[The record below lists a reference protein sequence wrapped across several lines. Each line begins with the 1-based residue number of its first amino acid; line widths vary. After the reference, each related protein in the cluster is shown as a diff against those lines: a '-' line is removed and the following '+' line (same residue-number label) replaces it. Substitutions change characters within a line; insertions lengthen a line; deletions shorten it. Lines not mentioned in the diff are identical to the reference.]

1 MFNGGFLRRKGA
13 KNDEE
18 LYHNCWLSK
27 WKCNHV
33 YPKQWVAISFIMFS
47 FSATSNRTINSM
59 ISINATH
66 ASKAKINLD
75 AFDNNSNAL

>member
-1 MFNGGFLRRKGA
+1 MKKGA

-33 YPKQWVAISFIMFS
+33 NPKQWGEIFFVAFF
-47 FSATSNRTINSM
+47 FLTKSNTTINSI
-59 ISINATH
+59 ISISVTH
-66 ASKAKINLD
+66 ASKAKVNLD
-75 AFDNNSNAL
+75 APNNNSCAL